1 MKTTVH
7 IFRSQASPEEL
18 MSKLRKS
25 YKNIQAKDIYKEQL
39 EELLEINN
47 PGNENRGSKKNKS
60 NDIKDRGVWVYY
72 PWNSTLVHTLDEN
85 DYYKLRTN
93 RNRDLLTETEQLKF
107 RDFKV
112 GIAGLSIGSNI
123 AISLAHLGTKKLKI
137 SDFDDLS
144 TSNLNRVPFGLSE
157 IGDKKAELTA
167 QKLFEIDPFINLQI
181 FDEGLTGK
189 NIENFLIRKGKLDV
203 VVDALD
209 DFEVKI
215 LLRLSARKHQIPVLM
230 FTNLGDGCLVDVER
244 YDKDKNMEIFNGL
257 LGSVPEKILKSKMT
271 EQDKHKFA
279 VKLVGTDNIPT
290 KALESLLQIGKTLV
304 DRPQLSSTVTVSSGL
319 AGFIIKKIAL
329 DEHSPSGRYLIPLE
343 ATVFSENKT
352 SKPYSN
358 EQGRNKVITK
368 IKKIENH
375 VQT

>member
-1 MKTTVH
+1 MKTTPY
-7 IFRSQASPEEL
+7 IFRGQASLKEIL
-18 MSKLRKS
+18 SRLRKS
-25 YKNIQAKDIYKEQL
+25 PKNIKAKEIYKEQL
-39 EELLEINN
+39 KELQEIKKPDN
-47 PGNENRGSKKNKS
+47 GKSGSKKNNS
-60 NDIKDRGVWVYY
+60 NNTKERRVWIYY

-93 RNRDLLTETEQLKF
+93 RNKDLLTETEQLKF

-112 GIAGLSIGSNI
+112 GVAGLSIGSNI
-123 AISLAHLGTKKLKI
+123 AISLAHLGIKKLKI
-137 SDFDDLS
+137 SDSDDLS
-144 TSNLNRVPFGLSE
+144 TSNLNRVPFGLPD
-157 IGDKKAELTA
+157 IGGKKAELTA

-181 FDEGLTGK
+181 FDKGLTGK
-189 NIENFLIRKGKLDV
+189 NLENFLIKEGRLNV

-230 FTNLGDGCLVDVER
+230 FTNLGDGCLVDIER
-244 YDKDKNMEIFNGL
+244 YDKDKKMEIFNGL
-257 LGSVPEKILKSKMT
+257 LGNIPEQILKSKMT

-290 KALESLLQIGKTLV
+290 RALESLLKIGKTLV
-304 DRPQLSSTVTVSSGL
+304 SRPQLSSTVTISSGL
-319 AGFIIKKIAL
+319 AGFIIKNIVL

-343 ATVFSENKT
+343 TTVFSENKT

-358 EQGRNKVITK
+358 EPGRNRVITK

-375 VQT
+375 V